1 MGPLEYLKL
10 YHQRVLN
17 FLGFLDFIFQNNYKL
32 NYEDRDQLRQIHQHL
47 TNCYRRHQLQM
58 NPASLH
64 AASPTDALKI
74 SSCLALAP
82 MERSSST
89 IFMNSIR
96 HFIYL

>member
-32 NYEDRDQLRQIHQHL
+32 NYEDRGQLHQIHQDL

-58 NPASLH
+58 NPAKLH
-64 AASPTDALKI
+64 AVSPIAALKI
-74 SSCLALAP
+74 SSILKIVQI
-82 MERSSST
+82 ERSSST